1 MHIIKRGD
9 IMKKTLAV
17 MAFGMGVGAAGSY
30 LMYNQYKNGNLGK
43 LLNKVEKKASDMID
57 NM

>member
-1 MHIIKRGD
+1 
-9 IMKKTLAV
+9 MKKTLAV
-17 MAFGMGVGAAGSY
+17 MALGMGVGAAGSY
-30 LMYNQYKNGNLGK
+30 VMYNQYKNGNLSK